1 MMIFSIST
9 LLQGR
14 FLRNT
19 HNRIRLK
26 EEVEFI
32 ELGILAD
39 DMGLGKTLMTIALIL
54 THVPDYP

>member
-19 HNRIRLK
+19 RSRIRLK